1 MRLIDDAYG
10 LVVDAV
16 LGPGVRLA
24 EAGGPCARALAT
36 LKRLSI
42 PLVSLDV
49 PSGTPPRGSLVT
61 LACFFHPSQILPSA
75 PPHPHPRFSS
85 SNSIDL
91 SFRVWPHPVSHPP
104 WVWEQYKWLPQVTRC
119 PLGPGAQ
126 LHRHHPPPAQLLDRR
141 ELTRQRTRLPGQSC

>member
-75 PPHPHPRFSS
+75 PLLTVRQDGTMDQDNVAAAVLETKMTLLSCQKYILHSS
-85 SNSIDL
+85 ILKGS
-91 SFRVWPHPVSHPP
+91 
-104 WVWEQYKWLPQVTRC
+104 
-119 PLGPGAQ
+119 
-126 LHRHHPPPAQLLDRR
+126 LLQTSMWRKVR
-141 ELTRQRTRLPGQSC
+141 SQ

>member
-1 MRLIDDAYG
+1 MPRPVPAPARPSVRAEPLTPPSPQVRLIDDAYG

-49 PSGTPPRGSLVT
+49 PSGTPPRASLVT
-61 LACFFHPSQILPSA
+61 LACFFHPSQILPLHLL
-75 PPHPHPRFSS
+75 HPHPRFSS
-85 SNSIDL
+85 SNSFNL
-91 SFRVWPHPVSHPP
+91 SFRVCPHPALHP
-104 WVWEQYKWLPQVTRC
+104 
-119 PLGPGAQ
+119 
-126 LHRHHPPPAQLLDRR
+126 
-141 ELTRQRTRLPGQSC
+141 S